1 MSLSAFTT
9 AMLIAELLD
18 RKSRKLS
25 TIAKIERALGETN
38 HFQLC
43 DARRALDVAEAI
55 AHETHLES
63 PFVLVERNRHKY
75 AVAPRKILHW
85 WLRTQDGWSFERIA
99 LHCERDHGSIMHSV
113 ITLAADL
120 EIYLP
125 VIERIRE
132 RLRSEAPMQPVWAA
146 KVADRSDIPA

>member
-1 MSLSAFTT
+1 MPLSEFTT

-18 RKSRKLS
+18 RKSRKQS
-25 TIAKIERALGETN
+25 SISKIEKALGETN
-38 HFQLC
+38 NFQLC
-43 DARRALDVAEAI
+43 DARRALEVAEAI

-75 AVAPRKILHW
+75 AVAPRKMLHW
-85 WLRTQDGWSFERIA
+85 WLRTQDGWSFERIG
-99 LHCERDHGSIMHSV
+99 LHCERDHGAIMHSV

-125 VIERIRE
+125 VIQRIRE
-132 RLRSEAPMQPVWAA
+132 RLRSEATGQPVRAA
-146 KVADRSDIPA
+146 EMDGFSDIPA